1 MTSLEGR
8 LHLGLAFSLALLI
21 GGAWWLGHIA
31 LHHTANAFV
40 LARLEHDTE
49 ALVGALR
56 FDAQGR
62 PRLESPR
69 LTPVYEQPYSGH
81 YFVIASATGES
92 LRSRSLWDTD
102 LEVPTLHPGETRH
115 WTLPGPAGQPL
126 LAWAEGYRF
135 GEHDLV
141 VAFAEDI
148 TLLTAE
154 LRHFER
160 LFAVMAVLG
169 LMVILLIQRLI
180 VRRAFAGLRPI
191 YRDIEQLERGRIV
204 TLSEDVPREMQPLV
218 RKLNRLLILLG
229 QRLERSRTAAG
240 NLSHALKGPLVLLR
254 QYLSDPKLHLTPETR
269 AGLLDQVEHL
279 RRIAERQLKRARL
292 AGAGGVGEF
301 FEPAAE
307 LPVLKRLLER
317 IHSGRSLR
325 IDLECVID
333 APLALDRED
342 MLELL
347 GNLLDNAC
355 KWARERVRARLHVEA
370 GTLVLLVEDDGPGC
384 SEEAIADITERGV
397 RLDEQVGGHGLG
409 LAIVK
414 EIIAGYQGVLSFE
427 RAGELGGLRVD
438 VRLPLQ
444 DRGLDGR

>member
-8 LHLGLAFSLALLI
+8 LHLGLALSLALLI
-21 GGAWWLGHIA
+21 GGAWWLGHAA

-40 LARLEHDTE
+40 LSRLEHDAE
-49 ALVGALR
+49 GLLGALR
-56 FDAQGR
+56 FDAPGI
-62 PRLESPR
+62 PHLESPH

-81 YFVIASATGES
+81 YFVIVPATGEP

-102 LEVPTLHPGETRH
+102 LESPALRPGETRH
-115 WTLPGPAGQPL
+115 WTLRGPNEQHL

-135 GEHDLV
+135 GNRDLV
-141 VAFAEDI
+141 VVIAEDI
-148 TLLTAE
+148 RPLSAE

-160 LFAVMAVLG
+160 LFAIMAVVG
-169 LMVILLIQRLI
+169 LLLSLLIQRRI

-191 YRDIEQLERGRIV
+191 YRDIEQLERGRLI
-204 TLSEDVPREMQPLV
+204 TLSENVPREMQPLV
-218 RKLNRLLILLG
+218 RKLNRLLVLLG

-254 QYLSDPKLHLTPETR
+254 QYLSDPTLHLTPETR

-292 AGAGGVGEF
+292 AGAGGVAEF

-317 IHSGRSLR
+317 IHAGRALQ
-325 IDLECVID
+325 IDLECAID

-384 SEEAIADITERGV
+384 SEDAIADITERGV
-397 RLDEQVGGHGLG
+397 RLDEEVGGHGLG

-414 EIIAGYQGVLSFE
+414 EIVAGYQGVLGFDRE
-427 RAGELGGLRVD
+427 GELGGLRVD

-444 DRGLDGR
+444 DRELDGR

>member
-8 LHLGLAFSLALLI
+8 LHLGLALSLALLI
-21 GGAWWLGHIA
+21 GGAWWLGHMA

-40 LARLEHDTE
+40 LSRLEHDAE
-49 ALVGALR
+49 AVVGALR
-56 FDAQGR
+56 FDARGHL
-62 PRLESPR
+62 RLESPR
-69 LTPVYEQPYSGH
+69 LTSVYEQPYSGH
-81 YFVIASATGES
+81 YFVIASAAGEH

-102 LEVPTLHPGETRH
+102 LEIQTLYPGETRH
-115 WTLPGPAGQPL
+115 WTLSGPAGQPL
-126 LAWAEGYRF
+126 VAWAEGYRF
-135 GEHDLV
+135 GEYDLV
-141 VAFAEDI
+141 VVFAEDI

-154 LRHFER
+154 LRHFEH
-160 LFAVMAVLG
+160 LFAVIAVLG
-169 LMVILLIQRLI
+169 LMLILLIQRLI
-180 VRRAFAGLRPI
+180 VRRAFASLRPI
-191 YRDIEQLERGRIV
+191 DQDIEQLERGRIV

-218 RKLNRLLILLG
+218 RKLNRLLVLLG

-240 NLSHALKGPLVLLR
+240 NLSHAIKGPLVLLR
-254 QYLSDPKLHLTPETR
+254 QYLNDPKLDLTPETR
-269 AGLLDQVEHL
+269 AGLLDQVERL
-279 RRIAERQLKRARL
+279 RQIAERQLKRARL
-292 AGAGGVGEF
+292 AGAGGVGES

-317 IHSGRSLR
+317 IHAERALQ
-325 IDLECVID
+325 IELDYMID

-355 KWARERVRARLHVEA
+355 KWARERVRACLFIEA
-370 GTLVLLVEDDGPGC
+370 GTLVLRVEDDGPGC
-384 SEEAIADITERGV
+384 SEEAIVDITERGV

-414 EIIAGYQGVLSFE
+414 EIVASYQGILGFE
-427 RAGELGGLRVD
+427 RAGELGGLGVD

-444 DRGLDGR
+444 DRNLDGR